1 MPTPAEI
8 AAFVNANL
16 NNPQAIVQAANQYGV
31 SLNDIASATGYS
43 GQEIG
48 SYLGDN
54 GLTSAAFTAAPP
66 PPAPAPSSGPLSATD
81 VAGARDWLTSQGYG
95 TNGPGGFQ
103 YTGAN
108 NNNYNGMVAGA
119 AQSKG
124 WGANELSQILGGN
137 FSTNMIQ
144 DWLTQNKP
152 IVDTYQTVFEA
163 DRARAPAAPI
173 GNAMPRPPV
182 VGNTPGMGNAPG
194 MPMRPP
200 MPPGG
205 GSAGMSTAPSGSY
218 QQNPYLS
225 GIADDITRRIGTARD
240 QGLKAVRS
248 DAIAMGGAGGTGQ
261 SFAEADVISRSLD
274 NLGGQLTGL
283 YGQDWNNQQNRDLQR
298 YGMDQGFYTSQRGQ
312 DLAQIGLG
320 SQLESQA
327 LQNQWYPISQFANIV
342 GNLSGQNTSTTNS
355 SQTGG
360 GALGTLGGLL
370 GTAQLGTN
378 LKWW

>member
-1 MPTPAEI
+1 MSLADQI
-8 AAFVNANL
+8 A
-16 NNPQAIVQAANQYGV
+16 QAYRAGDYGQVQNWINSSGATA
-31 SLNDIASATGYS
+31 NDIQSQFGLKAADMSWLTNN
-43 GQEIG
+43 IG
-48 SYLGDN
+48 LN
-54 GLTSAAFTAAPP
+54 IPAAPAAAAPAVSAP

-81 VAGARDWLTSQGYG
+81 VAGARNWLTSQGYG

-124 WGANELSQILGGN
+124 WGVNELSQILGGN

-182 VGNTPGMGNAPG
+182 IGNTPGMPS
-194 MPMRPP
+194 RPP
-200 MPPGG
+200 TPPGG
-205 GSAGMSTAPSGSY
+205 GTIGMPTAPSGGY

-283 YGQDWNNQQNRDLQR
+283 YGQDWNNSQNRDLQR

-320 SQLESQA
+320 SQLETQA

-355 SQTGG
+355 TQTGG
-360 GALGTLGGLL
+360 GALGALGGLL